1 MSIKENILA
10 DLKEAMKSK
19 DKARLQVLRSL
30 KSKILEKEIAERK
43 EGKSELTD
51 EQVSDVLMKAAKQR
65 KDSIDQY
72 ESGNRGD
79 LAASEKQELE
89 IIESYLPDQMS
100 EKEIRDL
107 VKETIDSVGASGPSD
122 MGKVMGAIMPKVK
135 GKADGNTVN
144 RVVSEQLKGQ

>member
-1 MSIKENILA
+1 MSIKDTILN

-19 DKARLQVLRSL
+19 DKDRLQVLRSL

-51 EQVSDVLMKAAKQR
+51 EQVADVLMKAAKQR
-65 KDSIDQY
+65 KDSIEQY

-79 LAASEKQELE
+79 LAESEKKELE
-89 IIESYLPDQMS
+89 IIESFLPDQMS
-100 EKEIRDL
+100 DDEIREL
-107 VKETIDSVGASGPSD
+107 VQETIESVGASGPSD

-135 GKADGNTVN
+135 GKADGNAVN
-144 RVVSEQLKGQ
+144 RIVSEELKGK